1 MSGGNWKEMFNAA
14 CEGNLD
20 LVAYHVNEGADV
32 NYIHPEVLSTPLV
45 ACILEGRTEVALF
58 LLDRGANP
66 NRVSESDGCTPAQA
80 ARQMGLDAV
89 ERRLTQLGV
98 TLAPTPQ
105 VTKKS
110 FWAFWRRGDV

>member
-20 LVAYHVNEGADV
+20 LVTYHVNEGADV

-66 NRVSESDGCTPAQA
+66 NRVSESDGFTPMQA
-80 ARQMGLDAV
+80 AREMGLNIV
-89 ERRLTQLGV
+89 ERRLLELGA
-98 TLAPTPQ
+98 TPLPAPPAA
-105 VTKKS
+105 KKS
-110 FWAFWRRGDV
+110 VWAFWRRGGV